1 LDERLQAA
9 SGLNKQSH
17 QGDIPMNS
25 RRKFLTLFGMVAAVS
40 AASLRLWAGVS
51 IQAPA
56 SQKVPGQ
63 KTNDDDLPEKPPT
76 KGILDANEKDIKKK
90 IEKLFELATDLKEQV
105 EKTDSSKVLSLVLVK
120 KAEEIEKLA
129 RDIKTKAKG

>member
-1 LDERLQAA
+1 VAVALTAALVVAGALAA
-9 SGLNKQSH
+9 SSPFWVRV
-17 QGDIPMNS
+17 DWS
-25 RRKFLTLFGMVAAVS
+25 RFDVS
-40 AASLRLWAGVS
+40 A
-51 IQAPA
+51 Q
-56 SQKVPGQ
+56 
-63 KTNDDDLPEKPPT
+63 
-76 KGILDANEKDIKKK
+76 DIKKK